1 MNKNIYTQETPQRCV
16 VDMSI
21 SDAQNEERRGFIVNR
36 DEIASFV
43 AIAIFLLDH
52 AGQEDIAKL
61 ISPLLLGERQ
71 EPFSVEFR
79 TRTHTISLEIYQD

>member
-1 MNKNIYTQETPQRCV
+1 VYNKTTPQQCV
-16 VDMSI
+16 VDMSV
-21 SDAQNEERRGFIVNR
+21 SDAQANERRGFVVNR
-36 DEIASFV
+36 DEVASFI

-71 EPFSVEFR
+71 EPFSVEFN
-79 TRTHTISLEIYQD
+79 TKTHTISLEIYQD